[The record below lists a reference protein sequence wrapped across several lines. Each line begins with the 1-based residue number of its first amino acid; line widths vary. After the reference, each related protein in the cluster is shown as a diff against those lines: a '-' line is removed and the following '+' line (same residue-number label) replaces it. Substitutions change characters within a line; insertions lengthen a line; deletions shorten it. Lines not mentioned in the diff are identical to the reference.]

1 MASVRTDAKFRWTN
15 LAKKLRD
22 CRLSQSLV
30 KFAERQI
37 ERACRMKKS
46 VAVVI
51 PCYRVRLHVLPYMAL
66 YRFLQ
71 EVRKPDSGNSQEL
84 EHIGYAKLP

>member
-1 MASVRTDAKFRWTN
+1 
-15 LAKKLRD
+15 
-22 CRLSQSLV
+22 
-30 KFAERQI
+30 
-37 ERACRMKKS
+37 MKKS